1 MLATSSELVSAVAS
15 RVREARLAADLT
27 QAGLAARAGVS
38 LGSLRRFEATGQIA
52 LESLARLAVALS
64 HERDFDG
71 LFPPPPVASLNA
83 LIFPPQARRRGRR
96 T

>member
-1 MLATSSELVSAVAS
+1 MLATSSELILAVAT

-38 LGSLRRFEATGQIA
+38 LGSLRRFETSGQIS
-52 LESLARLAVALS
+52 LESLARLAIALS
-64 HERDFDG
+64 RERDFEA
-71 LFPPPPVASLNA
+71 LFVPPPVASLDA
-83 LIFPPQARRRGRR
+83 LISPVPARRRGRR